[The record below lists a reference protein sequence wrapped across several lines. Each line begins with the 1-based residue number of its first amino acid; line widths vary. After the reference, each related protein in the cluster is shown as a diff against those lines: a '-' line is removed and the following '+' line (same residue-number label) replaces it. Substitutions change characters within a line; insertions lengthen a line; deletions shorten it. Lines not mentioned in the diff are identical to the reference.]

1 MPIALQ
7 DAIER
12 TQLASDESGYITQY
26 TFDQFLN
33 ALDEKDKH
41 AYVTALADLGIM
53 AKYSSTNNDDILH
66 MQDVIYDKAE
76 EQTVQAHDITEEF
89 LKAAQH
95 LRKKHEDFDDAEL
108 NQGLNI
114 DWEEEEEEG
123 FADTMIMDKT
133 DPSWPAQTEP
143 AQQDDGPLW
152 PSQPGMTYTDSG
164 QTQEVYDPDMDL
176 SVDPETPY
184 DQTTMAPVEDVVQPE
199 DTSLWP
205 SQPGM
210 AYTGPG
216 QEEEAYDPDLDM
228 TLSPL
233 DDEYDDL
240 TNPGGRRG
248 SDVTDK
254 LLKAAADFVR
264 SPGGLW
270 MPDSMQE
277 DEEAP
282 EEDPNPFYG
291 WQDDEPDAKSED
303 GREWS
308 WGSEEPK
315 AKQEDPNDP
324 GYEILESRDIN
335 EAPPVDTSEAEEVL
349 TQHNIKVH
357 PDGTVTFQQAT
368 SGFEGEG
375 VANLD
380 YLLDETEVSKPMPIE
395 KAIGFFNQKLRG
407 ANIEQE
413 RIKGMQ
419 DTLLNFT
426 QIVGNIDNDIFM
438 TMDKLDEALASLES
452 FKYNEKSPDSNI
464 SEIAK
469 GLTGI
474 KSALQE
480 KMYELEDFSEQ
491 FSAGAFAEYLEPV
504 KEMQN
509 RLDEYVETQYN
520 KVQDNESIINALQT
534 VSQSVPQAQEQ
545 NLQQPA
551 EQAAEVA

>member
-1 MPIALQ
+1 MPLKLQ

-26 TFDQFLN
+26 TFDGFLN
-33 ALDEKDKH
+33 SLDEKDKH

-53 AKYSSTNNDDILH
+53 AKYSTTINSDDILH
-66 MQDVIYDKAE
+66 MQDVIYDKPE
-76 EQTVQAHDITEEF
+76 VISVQAHDITDKF

-95 LRKKHEDFDDAEL
+95 LRKKNEEFDDINE
-108 NQGLNI
+108 GLDI
-114 DWEEEEEEG
+114 EFDEEEEG
-123 FADTMIMDKT
+123 LADTMMVPMDQT
-133 DPSWPAQTEP
+133 NQTWPNRTEP

-152 PSQPGMTYTDSG
+152 PSQPGMAYTDSG
-164 QTQEVYDPDMDL
+164 QTQLEYDPDLDL
-176 SVDPETPY
+176 GLDPEAPY
-184 DQTTMAPVEDVVQPE
+184 EQTTMAPVEEVVQPE
-199 DTSLWP
+199 DTALWP

-210 AYTGPG
+210 VYTNPG
-216 QEEEAYDPDLDM
+216 QTEEAYDPDLDM
-228 TLSPL
+228 SMAPL
-233 DDEYDDL
+233 DDEYDRL
-240 TNPGGRRG
+240 TNPNGRRG
-248 SDVTDK
+248 NNVLDK
-254 LLKAAADFVR
+254 LLKAAADYAR

-270 MPDSMQE
+270 VPEDMQ
-277 DEEAP
+277 DDGAP
-282 EEDPNPFYG
+282 YG
-291 WQDDEPDAKSED
+291 WQTDGPQEEVEEPVEWSQRFDEPDAS
-303 GREWS
+303 
-308 WGSEEPK
+308 P
-315 AKQEDPNDP
+315 AVQEDP

-335 EAPPVDTSEAEEVL
+335 EEPSVDTSEAEEVL
-349 TQHNIKVH
+349 ATHNIKVH

-380 YLLDETEVSKPMPIE
+380 YLLDENEVSKPMPIE

-407 ANIEQE
+407 ATIEQE
-413 RIKGMQ
+413 RVKGMQ

-438 TMDKLDEALASLES
+438 TMDKLDEALSSLES
-452 FKYNEKSPDSNI
+452 FKYNKKSPDSNI
-464 SEIAK
+464 SDIAQ

-509 RLDEYVETQYN
+509 KLDNYAETQYN
-520 KVQDNESIINALQT
+520 KVKDNESIISALQT